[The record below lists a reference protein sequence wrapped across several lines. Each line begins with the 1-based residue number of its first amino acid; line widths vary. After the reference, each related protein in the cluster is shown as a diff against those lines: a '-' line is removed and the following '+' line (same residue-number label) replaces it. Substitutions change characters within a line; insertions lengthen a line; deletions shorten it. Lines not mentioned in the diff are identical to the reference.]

1 LGPLYGFVQNNDGG
15 FMHYL
20 MKRNADLKNIL
31 RILVLKKPK
40 VNFEK
45 IINLGLTSDANVV

>member
-1 LGPLYGFVQNNDGG
+1 MEFGYFQIRNIGRSRNGFVQNNDGG

-31 RILVLKKPK
+31 RILVLKTESQ
-40 VNFEK
+40 F
-45 IINLGLTSDANVV
+45 